1 MLNLNWGKMESIKG
15 EKKKV
20 REVIETETL
29 RGRHGEN
36 KVSLVHLA
44 ARQALCKA
52 IPHPVNCG
60 EARRT
65 CVLPWLSQQV

>member
-1 MLNLNWGKMESIKG
+1 MKRYKLRESR
-15 EKKKV
+15 EEEKV
-20 REVIETETL
+20 RDGDTQ
-29 RGRHGEN
+29 RGTAGGN
-36 KVSLVHLA
+36 GVSLVHLA

-65 CVLPWLSQQV
+65 CVLPWLAQQV

>member
-1 MLNLNWGKMESIKG
+1 MERIQGKVESERG
-15 EKKKV
+15 NRDRDTEEGG
-20 REVIETETL
+20 RE
-29 RGRHGEN
+29 GEN

-60 EARRT
+60 EVRRT

>member
-1 MLNLNWGKMESIKG
+1 MERITG
-15 EKKKV
+15 R
-20 REVIETETL
+20 RESERRNRDGDTQ
-29 RGRHGEN
+29 RGRARGN
-36 KVSLVHLA
+36 GVSLVHLA

>member
-1 MLNLNWGKMESIKG
+1 MERIQG
-15 EKKKV
+15 EKKKKGE
-20 REVIETETL
+20 REKGNRDRDTEEEEEA
-29 RGRHGEN
+29 GREGEN

-60 EARRT
+60 EVRRT